1 MYRVFIKG
9 DLHGEIEELERIA
22 TLIPKPTKR
31 DLLIVLG
38 DFGVIFADE
47 KTSFDNLLR
56 VAKLPYTLAFVDGN
70 HENFDLI
77 KKLETSFSPWHG
89 GEIGVLPWNIIHL
102 KRGEIYEINNRK
114 IAVMGGAD
122 SIDKF
127 TRVEGVSW
135 WKEERISDKDIN
147 NLVRNMN
154 NKKVNSVDF
163 ILTHDAPAHKIPEI
177 ALYSGIN
184 GFFGF
189 SPSQQQLERVYSLLK
204 FKKWYFGHWHMDN
217 KIISDNFECLFR
229 EVKRII

>member
-89 GEIGVLPWNIIHL
+89 GEI
-102 KRGEIYEINNRK
+102 
-114 IAVMGGAD
+114 
-122 SIDKF
+122 
-127 TRVEGVSW
+127 
-135 WKEERISDKDIN
+135 
-147 NLVRNMN
+147 
-154 NKKVNSVDF
+154 
-163 ILTHDAPAHKIPEI
+163 
-177 ALYSGIN
+177 SGIH
-184 GFFGF
+184 
-189 SPSQQQLERVYSLLK
+189 SLTDD
-204 FKKWYFGHWHMDN
+204 FTMSGTFCPIM
-217 KIISDNFECLFR
+217 
-229 EVKRII
+229 